1 MRAGSDIALAA
12 AGASRTATLAAT
24 ALTAATRAA
33 AALASS
39 ALATTTLATAKPATA
54 HPAPPP
60 SPTLAATTIAATA
73 VASAVAATA
82 VAAAAIATTTFPT
95 TTITPTSMP
104 TASKPAALSTSSL
117 AAKPAAAPTYAPTHV
132 RWVRSGRQRHQRHRP
147 SWIRQR
153 PRAATARAASSP
165 LRRGGQGARRLCGER
180 RALGLPRQGPQHVP
194 ERAAATLHCDGTLLR
209 GRFGWARRQ
218 RPGVALR
225 AQPHSERRSARLPAD
240 RLELVQCIR
249 AAAVAGGPN

>member
-54 HPAPPP
+54 EPAPAL
-60 SPTLAATTIAATA
+60 SATLAATTIAATA

>member
-1 MRAGSDIALAA
+1 
-12 AGASRTATLAAT
+12 
-24 ALTAATRAA
+24 
-33 AALASS
+33 
-39 ALATTTLATAKPATA
+39 
-54 HPAPPP
+54 
-60 SPTLAATTIAATA
+60 
-73 VASAVAATA
+73 
-82 VAAAAIATTTFPT
+82 
-95 TTITPTSMP
+95 MP

-240 RLELVQCIR
+240 RLELV
-249 AAAVAGGPN
+249 